1 MNAGR
6 HGFFPC
12 CVLVLCTAAALVGAC
27 NRRNAEK
34 DEEAAEPK
42 FTGDPSTHFRL
53 MTRVEEKVIEGRKE
67 AVTIAKE
74 WSLEGGQNVMV
85 EREDGR
91 VKMSFRDGEL
101 VDYVFETRKGRR
113 A

>member
-1 MNAGR
+1 MTASISAAVRGGLSYRTVAWMCGR
-6 HGFFPC
+6 IGMDTPE
-12 CVLVLCTAAALVGAC
+12 LAI
-27 NRRNAEK
+27 
-34 DEEAAEPK
+34 EPI
-42 FTGDPSTHFRL
+42 L
-53 MTRVEEKVIEGRKE
+53 QIEEKVIEGRKE
-67 AVTIAKE
+67 AVTVAKN
-74 WSLEGGQNVMV
+74 WSLDGGQAVMV